1 MQNYQKNPLL
11 CHTAICVTQKLI
23 TTIIFFCFSENL
35 PQPDK
40 HTLTIMKELSSACQQ
55 NPTCLKVE
63 PLERL
68 ACIRRCVSPGCYA
81 KIYSQNPLEPGEID
95 VLYPTYKAC
104 FHSVWKDKYRSSL
117 KLDQDDII

>member
-1 MQNYQKNPLL
+1 MQSDILL
-11 CHTAICVTQKLI
+11 RITLKLI
-23 TTIIFFCFSENL
+23 LQLHFFFRFSENL

-40 HTLTIMKELSSACQQ
+40 HTLNRMKELSAACQQ
-55 NPTCLKVE
+55 TPTCLKVE
-63 PLERL
+63 PLDRL

-104 FHSVWKDKYRSSL
+104 FHSVWKDKYRLSH
-117 KLDQDDII
+117 KLDQDDV